1 MSHETNTSVLMGYIT
16 TSPILGAQEPPYGHR
31 TGYDPKA
38 LGEVPLPHDWQDP
51 NFNHRGGRAAVEQ
64 TRTGMGKIIEGVYDV
79 TGAVG

>member
-1 MSHETNTSVLMGYIT
+1 
-16 TSPILGAQEPPYGHR
+16 
-31 TGYDPKA
+31 

-64 TRTGMGKIIEGVYDV
+64 TGTGMGKMIDGVYDV